1 MIDSFNATFVVPPVP
16 TSFDSQI
23 IFLSANIQVL
33 DANGVPF
40 GNLRAAL
47 QVCEILTCANPTEHK
62 FSTEAVLFRAPVRSG
77 HTRSNSR
84 FLATDTCRL
93 PIPGLR

>member
-1 MIDSFNATFVVPPVP
+1 MSATEAYAQFNTTANNMIDSFNATFVVPPVP

-47 QVCEILTCANPTEHK
+47 QVC
-62 FSTEAVLFRAPVRSG
+62 VR
-77 HTRSNSR
+77 
-84 FLATDTCRL
+84 F
-93 PIPGLR
+93 